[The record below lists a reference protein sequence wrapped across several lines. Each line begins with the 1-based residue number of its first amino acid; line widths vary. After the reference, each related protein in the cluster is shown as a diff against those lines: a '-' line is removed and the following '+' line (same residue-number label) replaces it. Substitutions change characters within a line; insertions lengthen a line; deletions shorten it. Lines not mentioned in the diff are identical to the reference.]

1 MSENILQNTE
11 FDYTIK
17 ALPVVP
23 NVLEREGVDEMMVIE
38 ESVGG

>member
-17 ALPVVP
+17 MLPAIP
-23 NVLEREGVDEMMVIE
+23 NVVECGEVEDATILE
-38 ESVGG
+38 GGGT